1 MPPAPLTVGSI
12 GDANFSTPADSDQ
25 IAQTVQCDRPA
36 TSGGE
41 SVPAALLAPT
51 ERGSRLQQAE
61 NAFELAQESD
71 IRPSDACVDQYYHA
85 VTHAWHC
92 LTAPGPVDPLQ
103 YARAWDLY
111 HRGLER
117 LIIAGQQHG
126 RLDPRSGLVVY
137 TSAGAALVPIAYHG
151 FPWRPED
158 FSQLIIVDGQGSH
171 TLQRYWQHSGLGV
184 PLVAVRIRGRD
195 DRFLSDKIPWST
207 TAVLRPN
214 CVASPPAGNN
224 ATRSHTVASLQTSPP
239 VVATLELHDPLR
251 NRSTHLGL
259 QEISIHRDLSAPMAF
274 LMENTDRGW
283 LDAFLRPG
291 TSNQQSALRML
302 EPYQSGKIPVVFV
315 HGLLSDPATW
325 INVANE
331 LRAVPWIVNRY
342 QIWAYRYP
350 TGEPFLDSAAKFREL
365 LYEAVATCDHA
376 GHDRALQQIVLI
388 GHSMGGLISKL
399 QVTQSQT
406 KLWDAV
412 ANRPLDAI
420 RADPQARERLRRL
433 FFFEPQPSVTR
444 VVFVGTP
451 HQGSSWAR
459 RIVGASWFASDHRTG
474 RRVRVTGNPGPQQ
487 PRRVCPANPRT
498 YTHQC

>member
-1 MPPAPLTVGSI
+1 M
-12 GDANFSTPADSDQ
+12 
-25 IAQTVQCDRPA
+25 
-36 TSGGE
+36 
-41 SVPAALLAPT
+41 
-51 ERGSRLQQAE
+51 
-61 NAFELAQESD
+61 
-71 IRPSDACVDQYYHA
+71 
-85 VTHAWHC
+85 
-92 LTAPGPVDPLQ
+92 
-103 YARAWDLY
+103 
-111 HRGLER
+111 
-117 LIIAGQQHG
+117 
-126 RLDPRSGLVVY
+126 
-137 TSAGAALVPIAYHG
+137 
-151 FPWRPED
+151 
-158 FSQLIIVDGQGSH
+158 
-171 TLQRYWQHSGLGV
+171 
-184 PLVAVRIRGRD
+184 
-195 DRFLSDKIPWST
+195 
-207 TAVLRPN
+207 
-214 CVASPPAGNN
+214 
-224 ATRSHTVASLQTSPP
+224 
-239 VVATLELHDPLR
+239 
-251 NRSTHLGL
+251 
-259 QEISIHRDLSAPMAF
+259 
-274 LMENTDRGW
+274 
-283 LDAFLRPG
+283 
-291 TSNQQSALRML
+291 
-302 EPYQSGKIPVVFV
+302 GKGVFV

-459 RIVGASWFASDHRTG
+459 RIVGRVGSRLITEPAEESASLATLVRNNPGVFAPQVRERTPTSVDMLESDDLVLRAMERLPINPRVTLHSIIGTG
-474 RRVRVTGNPGPQQ
+474 RPMLGSGPADGVVAVSSARHPGVASERYVDARHSKLHSHPDTISELIRILRQHAAEADAK
-487 PRRVCPANPRT
+487 V
-498 YTHQC
+498 H